1 MHEEIARDAGSIVLP
16 FAPLEKAFTRE
27 RTLRRGSEKARPIAG
42 FGGGVKGNGVVPGAE
57 GGVPIP
63 IGTDHVELADSA
75 GGEQLFCLGVDD
87 GADTLA
93 ADLKDAV
100 RGADGIDNLRTI
112 GVDVNHRL
120 FAIDI
125 LAVLHAVDFG
135 ILVPSRRRTAQP

>member
-75 GGEQLFCLGVDD
+75 GGEQLFCLVVDD
-87 GADTLA
+87 GADTLP
-93 ADLKDAV
+93 ADLNDAL
-100 RGADGIDNLRTI
+100 RGPHGVDNLRAI
-112 GVDVNHRL
+112 VLQVNHQLVDVNIP
-120 FAIDI
+120 AT
-125 LAVLHAVDFG
+125 LHGHNPAL
-135 ILVPSRRRTAQP
+135 LV

>member
-1 MHEEIARDAGSIVLP
+1 MGAAEEVHKKIAGNTGSIVLP
-16 FAPLEKAFTRE
+16 FAPLEETLTGE
-27 RTLRRGSEKARPIAG
+27 RTLRRRSEKARPIAG
-42 FGGGVKGNGVVPGAE
+42 FGGGVKRNGVVPGAE

-63 IGTDHVELADSA
+63 IGTDHVELADGA

-112 GVDVNHRL
+112 GVDVNPRL
-120 FAIDI
+120 FDGGI
-125 LAVLHAVDFG
+125 LAGLHG
-135 ILVPSRRRTAQP
+135 LNRG